1 MSLNKVMLIG
11 NVGKEPDVRYIDNGV
26 ATATLTLATNT
37 PGYTLPNG
45 TQVPERTEWHNILLW
60 RRLAEIVER
69 YVHKGD
75 KLYIEGQL
83 RTRNYTD
90 KQGHTR
96 YITEIWADN
105 MEMLTPRSQT
115 QAGNSYNTATQPV
128 TQEKAPTGTA
138 QKGSGKG
145 FEECPF

>member
-11 NVGKEPDVRYIDNGV
+11 NVGKDPDVRYIDNGV
-26 ATATLTLATNT
+26 CTASLTLATNT

-83 RTRNYTD
+83 RTRSYVD
-90 KQGHTR
+90 KQGKTR
-96 YITEIWADN
+96 YVTEIWAEN
-105 MEMLTPRSQT
+105 LEMLTPRS
-115 QAGNSYNTATQPV
+115 ASSANNAAPGN
-128 TQEKAPTGTA
+128 
-138 QKGSGKG
+138 GSQV
-145 FEECPF
+145 

>member
-11 NVGKEPDVRYIDNGV
+11 NVGADPEIRYIDGGV
-26 ATATLTLATNT
+26 CTASVSLATST

-45 TQVPERTEWHNILLW
+45 TQVPERTEWHRLQLW

-75 KLYIEGQL
+75 KLYVEGQL

-90 KQGHTR
+90 KKGITR
-96 YITEIWADN
+96 YITEVWVDN
-105 MEMLTPRSQT
+105 LEMLTPKSAATSQT
-115 QAGNSYNTATQPV
+115 TEPKPGSDPT
-128 TQEKAPTGTA
+128 APTKPSPT
-138 QKGSGKG
+138 QDNNL
-145 FEECPF
+145 PF

>member
-11 NVGKEPDVRYIDNGV
+11 NVGKEPTVRYIDNGV
-26 ATATLTLATNT
+26 ATATLVLATNT

-60 RRLAEIVER
+60 RRLAELVER

-83 RTRNYTD
+83 RTRSYTD
-90 KQGHTR
+90 KAGKTR
-96 YITEIWADN
+96 YITEIWAEH
-105 MEMLTPRSQT
+105 MEMLTPR
-115 QAGNSYNTATQPV
+115 NTAGS
-128 TQEKAPTGTA
+128 PTGTTSPPQAGTPQA
-138 QKGSGKG
+138 Q
-145 FEECPF
+145 

>member
-11 NVGKEPDVRYIDNGV
+11 NVGKEPVVRYIDNGV
-26 ATATLTLATNT
+26 ATASLVLATNT

-45 TQVPERTEWHNILLW
+45 TQVPERAEWHNILLW
-60 RRLAEIVER
+60 RKLAEIVER

-90 KQGHTR
+90 KMGKTR
-96 YITEIWADN
+96 YITEIWAER
-105 MEMLTPRSQT
+105 MEMLTPRSASEG
-115 QAGNSYNTATQPV
+115 QAEATNVPPQGNPH
-128 TQEKAPTGTA
+128 A
-138 QKGSGKG
+138 Q
-145 FEECPF
+145 